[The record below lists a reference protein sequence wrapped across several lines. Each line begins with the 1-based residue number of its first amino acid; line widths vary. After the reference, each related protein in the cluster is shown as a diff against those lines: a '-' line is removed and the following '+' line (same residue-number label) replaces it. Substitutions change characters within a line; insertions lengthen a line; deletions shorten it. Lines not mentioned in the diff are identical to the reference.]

1 MIRIVVL
8 GSNMCEVI
16 KSLLDR
22 LSVLFLIVHDVLVNV
37 IKDFEINLEL
47 LTFIVEVFWDIFI
60 KQAHVAI
67 ISLSIFKVVVD
78 QLGDRFE
85 WQFLLGFFF
94 FVSFLILLQ
103 DRVPSLIFI

>member
-16 KSLLDR
+16 KSLLNC
-22 LSVLFLIVHDVLVNV
+22 LSVLFLVVHDVLVNV

-85 WQFLLGFFF
+85 W
-94 FVSFLILLQ
+94 
-103 DRVPSLIFI
+103 